1 MPVESTMPRPWK
13 ESSSVNANRPDSSP
27 NRKLLTMNVRSSA
40 LRGPIGN
47 SAEVVD
53 ETVDQ
58 NLRRQ
63 DCDEG
68 HVVPRA
74 DRAAVAEF
82 LDQPLD
88 TLRVEDAVPAE
99 LGG

>member
-1 MPVESTMPRPWK
+1 
-13 ESSSVNANRPDSSP
+13 
-27 NRKLLTMNVRSSA
+27 MNVRSSA

-63 DCDEG
+63 DCDER
-68 HVVPRA
+68 HVVPGA
-74 DRAAVAEF
+74 DGPALAEF
-82 LDQPLD
+82 LHEPLD
-88 TLRVEDAVPAE
+88 TLRVEDAIPAE